1 MSELRDAGY
10 GLIAVPTPCDP
21 APEGQSRRTVR
32 SALVSAR
39 RIGCESRNN
48 DSNVQYGYVCRL
60 SALSVSR
67 RLGRRVLKHRIHP
80 GRGRDVVVRGRHSV
94 QATAGPAGSA
104 AEYTGQVPPEEGG
117 AHHTPRVPPREGR
130 GSLLGSRAAAACKC
144 SLRRSDHRT
153 CAPSACKCSPRR
165 QAPPQNLRALPR
177 ASSSTSCGH
186 RRRSVASSRS
196 HVPRAPD
203 EMQSDALRCTQMH
216 SDALRCTQMQSRS
229 NVPRAPDERQSDAIR
244 CNQRQSE
251 AIRSHQCQSE
261 AIKSAERAVDV
272 KRSDVISANQCQ
284 SEAIRGNQ
292 RQSEAIQSAPLTLS
306 DRTEP

>member
-32 SALVSAR
+32 SALVIAR

-67 RLGRRVLKHRIHP
+67 RLGRRVLKHRIHAT
-80 GRGRDVVVRGRHSV
+80 RH
-94 QATAGPAGSA
+94 T
-104 AEYTGQVPPEEGG
+104 
-117 AHHTPRVPPREGR
+117 REGR
-130 GSLLGSRAAAACKC
+130 RRRGRTAYRLQPARPGQPPSTPDRCHLRREVHITPRGYHPARGGGSLLGSRAAAACKC
-144 SLRRSDHRT
+144 SLRRPDHRT

-203 EMQSDALRCTQMH
+203 ERQSDAIRCNQMH
-216 SDALRCTQMQSRS
+216 SEALRGTQRQSRS
-229 NVPRAPDERQSDAIR
+229 HVPRAPDERQSEAIR
-244 CNQRQSE
+244 SHQRQSE
-251 AIRSHQCQSE
+251 AIRSH
-261 AIKSAERAVDV
+261 
-272 KRSDVISANQCQ
+272 
-284 SEAIRGNQ
+284 Q

>member
-1 MSELRDAGY
+1 M
-10 GLIAVPTPCDP
+10 
-21 APEGQSRRTVR
+21 
-32 SALVSAR
+32 SAR

-67 RLGRRVLKHRIHP
+67 RLEACKHRIHATRHTGGRPHSSYSRP
-80 GRGRDVVVRGRHSV
+80 GRV
-94 QATAGPAGSA
+94 TSA

-117 AHHTPRVPPREGR
+117 AHHTPRVAPREGR

-144 SLRRSDHRT
+144 SLRRPDHKT

-165 QAPPQNLRALPR
+165 HAPPQNLRALPR

-203 EMQSDALRCTQMH
+203 E
-216 SDALRCTQMQSRS
+216 
-229 NVPRAPDERQSDAIR
+229 RQSEAIR
-244 CNQRQSE
+244 SHQRQSE

-284 SEAIRGNQ
+284 LEAIRGHPK
-292 RQSEAIQSAPLTLS
+292 RAVDVKRS
-306 DRTEP
+306 DGAVSC

>member
-1 MSELRDAGY
+1 M
-10 GLIAVPTPCDP
+10 
-21 APEGQSRRTVR
+21 
-32 SALVSAR
+32 
-39 RIGCESRNN
+39 
-48 DSNVQYGYVCRL
+48 CRL

-67 RLGRRVLKHRIHP
+67 RLEACKHRIHTLHGTRAHRTREAAP
-80 GRGRDVVVRGRHSV
+80 RTR
-94 QATAGPAGSA
+94 TAGPARSA

-130 GSLLGSRAAAACKC
+130 GSLLGGSGLEQPLHASAHYGAPRRGSLLRAAAACKC
-144 SLRRSDHRT
+144 SLRRPDHRT

-203 EMQSDALRCTQMH
+203 ERQSDAIRCNQMQSDALRGTQ
-216 SDALRCTQMQSRS
+216 RQSRS
-229 NVPRAPDERQSDAIR
+229 HVPRAPDERQSEAIR
-244 CNQRQSE
+244 SHQRQSE
-251 AIRSHQCQSE
+251 AIRSH
-261 AIKSAERAVDV
+261 
-272 KRSDVISANQCQ
+272 
-284 SEAIRGNQ
+284 Q